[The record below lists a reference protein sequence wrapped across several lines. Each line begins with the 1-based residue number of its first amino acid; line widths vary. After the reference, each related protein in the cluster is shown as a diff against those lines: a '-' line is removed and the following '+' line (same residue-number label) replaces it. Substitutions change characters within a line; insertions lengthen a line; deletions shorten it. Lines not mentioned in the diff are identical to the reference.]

1 MSKKRFYPSPVSVR
15 CTAEELEQIRSLA
28 DAYGITLSA
37 LFRDAVLGEKQ
48 TKRKRKFRQPVKS
61 KKELARLF
69 ALLGQSR
76 IASNLNQLARAA
88 NSGSLVM
95 TPDTEAELKRACKD
109 IRFLR
114 ITLMK
119 ALGLYENDTDEAGP

>member
-48 TKRKRKFRQPVKS
+48 TKRKRKVRQPVKS

-109 IRFLR
+109 VHFMRV
-114 ITLMK
+114 TLLK
-119 ALGLYENDTDEAGP
+119 ALGLYADDEDAP